1 MPVAILKYNAGNVRS
16 VSIAL
21 TRLGIEHE
29 ITDDPDK
36 IRAASHVVM
45 PGVGEASTA
54 MRYLRERD
62 LTELIAGL
70 DQPVLG
76 ICLGLQLLCRYTEEN
91 DTECIGIFP
100 ETVKRFR
107 KARKVPHIGWNYVRL
122 SDDGERLATAVPE
135 DYYYFVHSFY
145 AEIGD
150 STIGVT
156 EYGEEFASVVRRG
169 NFLATQFHPEKSA
182 DAGYRILRAFL
193 ASPTSSVETRA
204 SNLARDSP

>member
-21 TRLGIEHE
+21 TRLGVEHE
-29 ITDDPDK
+29 ITDDPDT
-36 IRAASHVVM
+36 IRAASRVVM

-62 LTELIAGL
+62 LTGLIASL
-70 DQPVLG
+70 EQPVLG

-100 ETVKRFR
+100 EIVKRFR
-107 KARKVPHIGWNYVRL
+107 KARKVPHIGWNYVR
-122 SDDGERLATAVPE
+122 STNHGPRTATTVPE
-135 DYYYFVHSFY
+135 DYYYFVHSYY
-145 AEIGD
+145 AEIGE

-156 EYGEEFASVVRRG
+156 EYGEEFASVVQHG

-182 DAGYRILRAFL
+182 DAGYRILRDFL
-193 ASPTSSVETRA
+193 TFPTSGGEARA
-204 SNLARDSP
+204 SNLARDSQ